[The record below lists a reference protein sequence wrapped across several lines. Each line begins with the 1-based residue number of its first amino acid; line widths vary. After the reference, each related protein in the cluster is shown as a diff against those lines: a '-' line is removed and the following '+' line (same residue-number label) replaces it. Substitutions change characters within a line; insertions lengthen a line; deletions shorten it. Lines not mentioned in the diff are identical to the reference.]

1 MALKLDRCHRWLSS
15 KNFLREHHGI
25 VVHFS
30 NLHYNYYSAWKYVTK
45 EDENVLQSEDHPD
58 LWNAKAPKTNTAC
71 SERKKHCS
79 KHESDLLSQSTD
91 SGDEDDCSEVEA
103 SSSQTDNN
111 MSSKKRKKRLTPFEL
126 SEIIVEKEI
135 KTRTEL
141 LAFAN
146 MQKME
151 GKSDI
156 AEFIVNRGPRVVA
169 EILTTAWEMKNAHKK
184 LERLKKSR
192 IELLEEAKEGECV
205 TGCEGQWYSC
215 ALEVLQQNGIC
226 KQTFTSS
233 GKELLEKGRS
243 KFRNIMICGPANS
256 AKTFILNPLTSVYNT
271 FCNPACSSFAWVGA
285 EDAECIFLNDFRW
298 SQTII
303 QWHDFLLMLEGQMVH
318 LPAPKT
324 HYAKDIVFDK
334 DTPIFCTG
342 KQPIIYIKS
351 GVIDQRE
358 TDMMSVRWKIF
369 HFNVRIDKQN
379 QKEIP
384 KCTKCFARF
393 ILEGNN

>member
-1 MALKLDRCHRWLSS
+1 M
-15 KNFLREHHGI
+15 
-25 VVHFS
+25 
-30 NLHYNYYSAWKYVTK
+30 
-45 EDENVLQSEDHPD
+45 
-58 LWNAKAPKTNTAC
+58 
-71 SERKKHCS
+71 
-79 KHESDLLSQSTD
+79 
-91 SGDEDDCSEVEA
+91 
-103 SSSQTDNN
+103 
-111 MSSKKRKKRLTPFEL
+111 
-126 SEIIVEKEI
+126 EKEI
-135 KTRTEL
+135 KTRAEL

-146 MQKME
+146 MKKME
-151 GKSDI
+151 WKSDI

-233 GKELLEKGRS
+233 VKELLEKGRS

-369 HFNVRIDKQN
+369 HFNVRIDEQN

-384 KCTKCFARF
+384 KCAKCFARF
-393 ILEGNN
+393 I